1 MRQGGFQAVTLGL
14 ANAGATS
21 DEQLKEKRWAAAHFF
36 FLNHF
41 FWIIFYC
48 TWRRRNA
55 KTGLQFDLFVFI
67 NVAH

>member
-21 DEQLKEKRWAAAHFF
+21 DEQLKEKRWAAAHIFF
-36 FLNHF
+36 FLKSLF
-41 FWIIFYC
+41 FDYLYC

-55 KTGLQFDLFVFI
+55 KTGLQFD
-67 NVAH
+67 